1 MYIQVYG
8 HKIMLA
14 FNHGYCMRRLL
25 ISNQANQSHHASP
38 TKTPSTVRT
47 ANTKTNV
54 AHFAT
59 AESKPNDIAPDL
71 AADLGWDVEQCGV
84 EYIKLSSKTRLI
96 DDEVT
101 GT

>member
-71 AADLGWDVEQCGV
+71 AADLGWDVQQCGV